1 MATNSPIVQEDNGDY
16 WCIEHDCSA
25 YECACVWLGYDQRHT
40 PIDCAYMDK
49 GECMCDAC
57 QSIAHAEMDVL
68 AGLTPEQQL
77 HVYNLVE
84 QCGWDIDKA
93 LALYR

>member
-1 MATNSPIVQEDNGDY
+1 MYALVIRANGGFCAVEEDDPSIATFKTAGEALDFGGVLVANAGD
-16 WCIEHDCSA
+16 
-25 YECACVWLGYDQRHT
+25 GT
-40 PIDCAYMDK
+40 
-49 GECMCDAC
+49 CMCDAC
-57 QSIAHAEMDVL
+57 QNVAHLERDIL